1 MAILA
6 TATPPLRS
14 CRRGAWSRPGTDRHY
29 DGQPPGLG
37 RPEDELVV
45 TVIDWPVFGPD
56 GVAPAATMA
65 GSLLRA
71 GRPRRTPDGSTP

>member
-1 MAILA
+1 
-6 TATPPLRS
+6 
-14 CRRGAWSRPGTDRHY
+14 
-29 DGQPPGLG
+29 
-37 RPEDELVV
+37 LVV